1 MLNVSSPT
9 RREPSAAFGSASQQ
23 SRPLPYAATNH
34 SPRPGPRG
42 NRWDL
47 RGPRDRWAA
56 TPAAQGHHGVVHIS
70 PSDVANRRSVS
81 WHGVRAEVVQFTN
94 LGKIEFRCR
103 APGHLLVAYEQGSRR
118 DGETFVEGLPRSA
131 RREMARKLT
140 LVPAD
145 HEYHEWHEPRTP
157 VRLMF
162 FHFDPAELQAH
173 PAPGS
178 SQNPSSLTPR
188 IFFEDQTLWGTILK
202 LKRLLETPASE
213 NQLYLEALGVVL
225 VHELARLDCGGD
237 RMEYQ
242 VRGGLAAWQQR
253 IVTAY
258 IDEHLGEHIPL
269 ATLAQLARL
278 SSYHFC
284 RAFKQSFGIPP
295 HRYHTR
301 VRIERAKLLLEKRPV
316 SVTEIGMTLGFS
328 DTSSFTAA
336 FRKAT
341 GLTPTGYHRS
351 AA

>member
-1 MLNVSSPT
+1 VLTITSPT
-9 RREPSAAFGSASQQ
+9 RREPHAAFGSPSQQ
-23 SRPLPYAATNH
+23 SRRFPFSATTNQP
-34 SPRPGPRG
+34 PRPSPGG
-42 NRWDL
+42 NRRDL
-47 RGPRDRWAA
+47 RDLGDRWAA
-56 TPAAQGHHGVVHIS
+56 TSAAEGHQGVVHIS
-70 PSDVANRRSVS
+70 PTGVARRRSTS
-81 WHGVRAEVVQFTN
+81 WRGVRAEVVQSAS
-94 LGKIEFRCR
+94 LGKIEFRFR
-103 APGHLLVAYEQGSRR
+103 APSHLLVAYEQGSRLE
-118 DGETFVEGLPRSA
+118 GETFVEGLPRSA

-145 HEYHEWHEPRTP
+145 HEYQEWHEPSTP

-162 FHFDPAELQAH
+162 FQFDPAELQA
-173 PAPGS
+173 PGS
-178 SQNPSSLTPR
+178 PPNPSLTPR
-188 IFFEDQTLWGTILK
+188 MFFEDQTLWGTVIK
-202 LKRLLETPASE
+202 LRRLLETPASE
-213 NQLYLEALGVVL
+213 NQLYLEALGTVL
-225 VHELARLDCGGD
+225 VHELARLDRGAD
-237 RMEYQ
+237 RMEHQ

-278 SSYHFC
+278 SPYHFC
-284 RAFKQSFGIPP
+284 RAFKQSLGVPP
-295 HRYHTR
+295 HRYHAR
-301 VRIERAKLLLEKRPV
+301 LRIERAKVLLEKRAV